1 LVQLQRQGE
10 LLSSAAALFSV
21 RAIPQT
27 FTINPDGV
35 LQDQQIGDAAIEGK
49 LKKLVARARE
59 WQGTKIE
66 TAFTTDSDS
75 RA

>member
-1 LVQLQRQGE
+1 M
-10 LLSSAAALFSV
+10 LSSAAALFSV

-27 FTINPDGV
+27 FTIDADGV
-35 LQDQQIGDAAIEGK
+35 LQHQHIGDAAIEGK
-49 LKKLVARARE
+49 LKTLVTRARE
-59 WQGTKIE
+59 WQATEIE